1 MLKKKTPDT
10 IPAML
15 NLKSQGEEFKLSLT
29 YRNLKP
35 AEYDEV
41 VAKAKAEHA
50 DDLIKS
56 NAAVALALIVDWVAE
71 YELNMEGLI
80 EANDDRPYLIA
91 ALIGGFFEARAVER
105 VKN

>member
-15 NLKSQGEEFKLSLT
+15 TLKAQGEEFKLSLT
-29 YRNLKP
+29 YRNLKQ
-35 AEYDEV
+35 AQYDAAVE
-41 VAKAKAEHA
+41 KAKADHPG
-50 DDLIKS
+50 DLIKS
-56 NAAVALALIVDWVAE
+56 NAALALALIVDWGSE
-71 YELNMEGLI
+71 YDLTLEGLI

-91 ALIGGFFEARAVER
+91 TLVGGFFEARAVER